1 MARRSNE
8 KLAAKYYGPF
18 EILEK
23 IGAVAY
29 KLQLP
34 PSASIHP
41 VFHVLQLRKAIGTN
55 ESLSTLPK
63 ALTEDMTILL
73 VPEKL
78 EESERVTMVG
88 RRLRLLGRGFPS
100 MNQLGNHSR
109 SYNYSFRNS
118 TLRTRFLVRR

>member
-78 EESERVTMVG
+78 EGVREGNNGRKEVKIAWKGLPEYESTWESFEE
-88 RRLRLLGRGFPS
+88 LQLQFPEF
-100 MNQLGNHSR
+100 NLADKVSR
-109 SYNYSFRNS
+109 
-118 TLRTRFLVRR
+118 